1 MEIEFRDKKLELLE
15 SDRAAAETRLPI
27 AVINSLR
34 SKLQFL
40 RAVPDERSL
49 RNWRSLHY
57 EKMENGERSIRINDQ
72 YRLIFTIDTNQQPNK
87 ITILRVW
94 DHD

>member
-1 MEIEFRDKKLELLE
+1 MDVEFCDKTLALVETDQAAQTKL
-15 SDRAAAETRLPI
+15 PF

-34 SKLQFL
+34 QKLVVI
-40 RAVPDERSL
+40 RAAPDDRTL

-57 EKMENGERSIRINDQ
+57 EKMQGEERSIRLNNQ
-72 YRLIFTIDTNQQPNK
+72 FRLIFTISGEKETTK
-87 ITILRVW
+87 MTILRVW

>member
-1 MEIEFRDKKLELLE
+1 MEIEFGDKKLELIE
-15 SDRAAAETRLPI
+15 TDRAADTKLPI

-34 SKLQFL
+34 NKLQFL
-40 RAVPDERSL
+40 RGAPDERSI

-57 EKMENGERSIRINDQ
+57 EKMAGEERSIRINDQ
-72 YRLIFTIDTNQQPNK
+72 YRLIFTINTALQPNK

>member
-1 MEIEFRDKKLELLE
+1 MKIEFGDKKLELIE
-15 SDRAAAETRLPI
+15 TDRAADTKLPI

-34 SKLQFL
+34 NKLQFL
-40 RAVPDERSL
+40 RGAPDERSI

-57 EKMENGERSIRINDQ
+57 EKMAGEERSIRINDQ
-72 YRLIFTIDTNQQPNK
+72 YRLIFTIDTALQPNK
-87 ITILRVW
+87 ITVLRVW

>member
-1 MEIEFRDKKLELLE
+1 MDIEFADKKLELIE
-15 SDRAAAETRLPI
+15 SDRAADTKLPI

-34 SKLQFL
+34 NKLQFL
-40 RAVPDERSL
+40 RSAPDERSI

-57 EKMENGERSIRINDQ
+57 EKMAGKERSIRINDQ
-72 YRLIFTIDTNQQPNK
+72 YRLIFTVDTARQPNK
-87 ITILRVW
+87 ITVLRVW

>member
-1 MEIEFRDKKLELLE
+1 MDIDFADKKLELIE
-15 SDRAAAETRLPI
+15 SDRAADTKLPI

-34 SKLQFL
+34 NKLQFL
-40 RAVPDERSL
+40 RDTPDERSI

-57 EKMENGERSIRINDQ
+57 EKMAGEERSIRINDQ
-72 YRLIFTIDTNQQPNK
+72 YRLIFTIDTARQPNK
-87 ITILRVW
+87 ITVLRVW

>member
-1 MEIEFRDKKLELLE
+1 MEIEFGDKKLELIE
-15 SDRAAAETRLPI
+15 TDRAADTKLPI

-34 SKLQFL
+34 NKLQFL
-40 RAVPDERSL
+40 RGAPDERSI

-57 EKMENGERSIRINDQ
+57 EKMAGEERSIRINDQ
-72 YRLIFTIDTNQQPNK
+72 YRLIFTIDTALQPNK
-87 ITILRVW
+87 ITVLRVW